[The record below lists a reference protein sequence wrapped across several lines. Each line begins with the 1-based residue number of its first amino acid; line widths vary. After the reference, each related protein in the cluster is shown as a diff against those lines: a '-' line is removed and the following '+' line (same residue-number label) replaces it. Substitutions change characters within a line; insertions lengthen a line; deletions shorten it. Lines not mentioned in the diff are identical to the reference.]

1 MAPGPRTTLRW
12 RDPQALARLEVLSVE
27 AGMDLGP
34 FLQLAAIRGAR
45 AAVEEALSRPVAAAA
60 ADARLET
67 RLVTARLDGIVA
79 GHLGDQLKAR
89 RAIRM
94 GRVRAAGVVV
104 FDPSAQVNPL
114 AVVVSDE

>member
-45 AAVEEALSRPVAAAA
+45 AAVAEALSKPVAAAVPA
-60 ADARLET
+60 EDAPAERI
-67 RLVTARLDGIVA
+67 DGVVA
-79 GHLGDQLKAR
+79 GLLGDFLKAR
-89 RAIRM
+89 RAIRQ
-94 GRVRAAGVVV
+94 GRVRVAGVVV

-114 AVVVSDE
+114 AVVVADG